1 MLEKYDKPY
10 APLSLSSD
18 IKGDFLL
25 HNGMQKQ
32 GALPNPK
39 RNMGNG
45 NFRMGLRKTCKWK
58 FKLE

>member
-18 IKGDFLL
+18 IKGDFWL

-32 GALPNPK
+32 GALPNP
-39 RNMGNG
+39 
-45 NFRMGLRKTCKWK
+45 
-58 FKLE
+58 